1 MPAGMTELSGNALLS
16 LPVRLHG
23 LQLGRPAEVF
33 LDRDLRRVV
42 GLDVLCGD
50 DVHRFLPLSTAMV
63 DDAAITLPSAFVL
76 LEGDELAFYRA
87 RAVALRS
94 LRGRVVQRGRART
107 GTLRD
112 IVIGADGALVGL
124 IADSD
129 GSVVRLPLDERVT
142 LAPASRSA
150 A

>member
-23 LQLGRPAEVF
+23 VQLGRPVELF
-33 LDRDLRRVV
+33 LDRDLLRVV

-50 DVHRFLPLSTAMV
+50 EVHRFLPLSTAAV
-63 DDAAITLPSAFVL
+63 DDRAITIPSAFVL

-87 RAVALRS
+87 RAVTLSS
-94 LRGRVVQRGRART
+94 LRVRRPL
-107 GTLRD
+107 LRD
-112 IVIGADGALVGL
+112 LVIGTDGEVVALIVESKGRT
-124 IADSD
+124 
-129 GSVVRLPLDERVT
+129 VRT
-142 LAPASRSA
+142 A